1 MEAAPIVTRIF
12 TAHEATHLFKH
23 LDQLE
28 VEYHKPY
35 LRFNKPVK
43 VPRGQASFTLDESIH
58 YSYKAAGG
66 SPPNRVMD
74 VPSRGET
81 GVADRLEAWQPLGAR
96 DGLGG
101 VAVHETTF
109 HPIVTLGE

>member
-1 MEAAPIVTRIF
+1 MEAAPTVTRIF
-12 TAHEATHLFKH
+12 TAHEAAHLFKH

-74 VPSRGET
+74 ET
-81 GVADRLEAWQPLGAR
+81 LRTITARVNEALDNSKSLQLKICLT
-96 DGLGG
+96 D
-101 VAVHETTF
+101 
-109 HPIVTLGE
+109 